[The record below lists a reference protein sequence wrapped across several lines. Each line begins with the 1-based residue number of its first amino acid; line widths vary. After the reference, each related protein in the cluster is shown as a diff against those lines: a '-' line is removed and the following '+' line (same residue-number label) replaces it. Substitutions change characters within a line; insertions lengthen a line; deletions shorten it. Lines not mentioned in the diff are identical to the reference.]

1 MVWPHERRA
10 LAHLKENIPSWVRC
24 SDVPQ
29 GTFTF
34 SIMRR
39 AAKTARPLFA
49 KCVDKPKF
57 MTHFNQKTKTKT
69 IVLTERERFK
79 NSICFDWHPASTRHS
94 SDWFCCR
101 FHWSSVPSQSCVTNH
116 PALSVSRSRSVQPC
130 SQQDLLAL
138 MSAQR
143 CLSSHP
149 SPDLQ
154 CLCLDC
160 AGSHSC
166 CWLSELLINVSS
178 VLPPRS
184 ISSLSESNHLICI
197 KKNLTLG
204 MLWRQRNS

>member
-1 MVWPHERRA
+1 MSLRERSLSPSWGERRKRPDHC
-10 LAHLKENIPSWVRC
+10 LQNVLINPSLWHI
-24 SDVPQ
+24 
-29 GTFTF
+29 
-34 SIMRR
+34 SI
-39 AAKTARPLFA
+39 K
-49 KCVDKPKF
+49 
-57 MTHFNQKTKTKT
+57 KTKTKT

-166 CWLSELLINVSS
+166 CWLSELLINVSLS

-204 MLWRQRNS
+204 MLWRQRNLKQLPLFCNNVFMLTLLTN